1 MSLHLLVLILPG
13 TILFSGPFSQD
24 ASQKTPQA
32 KQYFIALFSRGPQ
45 WDQGK
50 PANEQPGFKE
60 HSENLRRLRA
70 EKKIAIGARYGEVGM
85 IIVEAG
91 NEPDA
96 RSFFA
101 PDSMVHKKTFTLEL
115 HPFRPFYKGSIE

>member
-1 MSLHLLVLILPG
+1 MVSRLLFFIIPVTLLLNTPSPDDA
-13 TILFSGPFSQD
+13 LQD
-24 ASQKTPQA
+24 APKG

-45 WDQGK
+45 WDEGK
-50 PANEQPGFKE
+50 LAHEQPGFKE

-70 EKKIAIGARYGEVGM
+70 EKKIAIGARYGDMGM
-85 IIVEAG
+85 VIIEA
-91 NEPDA
+91 NDESDA